1 MGSLSRGLLCAV
13 FGIVALD
20 LPFVN
25 LAQAQENSVAQSEA
39 AQKQQ
44 TAQGA
49 PQLTALGELPDS
61 PGSIREQQQDSAN
74 QQNGSAGSQPQARTS
89 PQSNTP
95 GSQPADTQAPADTP
109 ANEKLQRPVG
119 TAAAEAPRV
128 SGITAAEP
136 AGIAIAPAK
145 QHRVRTL
152 VIKVGAILGASAAVG
167 TVIALTQATP
177 SKPPGAH

>member
-20 LPFVN
+20 LPLTTV
-25 LAQAQENSVAQSEA
+25 AQAQENSVAAEKRAADA
-39 AQKQQ
+39 AQV
-44 TAQGA
+44 A
-49 PQLTALGELPDS
+49 PQLKYTALSELPDS
-61 PGSIREQQQDSAN
+61 PGSDRGQQQDSAS
-74 QQNGSAGSQPQARTS
+74 QQNGSAASQPQAASS
-89 PQSNTP
+89 PQANTP
-95 GSQPADTQAPADTP
+95 SSQPGDTQA
-109 ANEKLQRPVG
+109 NQKLQRPVG
-119 TAAAEAPRV
+119 TAAAEAPKV

-152 VIKVGAILGASAAVG
+152 VIKVGAILGAGAAVG

>member
-25 LAQAQENSVAQSEA
+25 IAQAQENSVAQSEA
-39 AQKQQ
+39 AQKRQ
-44 TAQGA
+44 TAQAA
-49 PQLTALGELPDS
+49 PQLKYTALGELPDS

-74 QQNGSAGSQPQARTS
+74 QQNGSAASQTQSRTS

-95 GSQPADTQAPADTP
+95 SNQPADTQ

-152 VIKVGAILGASAAVG
+152 VIKVGAILGAGAAVG

>member
-20 LPFVN
+20 LP
-25 LAQAQENSVAQSEA
+25 LTTIAQAQENPL
-39 AQKQQ
+39 AQK
-44 TAQGA
+44 TAQKRVADTAQVA
-49 PQLTALGELPDS
+49 PQLTYAGLSELPDS
-61 PGSIREQQQDSAN
+61 PGAVREQQQDPAN
-74 QQNGSAGSQPQARTS
+74 QQNGSAASQTQPAASPQA
-89 PQSNTP
+89 NTP
-95 GSQPADTQAPADTP
+95 SNQPGDSQTNQ
-109 ANEKLQRPVG
+109 KLQRPVG

-128 SGITAAEP
+128 NGITAAEP

-152 VIKVGAILGASAAVG
+152 VIKVGAILGAGAAVG